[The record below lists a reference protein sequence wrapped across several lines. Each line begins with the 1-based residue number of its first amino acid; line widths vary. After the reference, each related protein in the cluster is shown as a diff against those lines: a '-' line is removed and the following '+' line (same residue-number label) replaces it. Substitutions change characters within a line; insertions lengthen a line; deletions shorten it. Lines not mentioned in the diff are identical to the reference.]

1 MPLAVFP
8 KCFIADIVERGTM
21 TVEDWVDRSAALDVD
36 GLEFYWPFV
45 PWQDEGRVERLR
57 ARVAAQGRSIPMM
70 CASPDF
76 TQPEPDARQR
86 EVNAYR
92 RVIQTSA
99 ALGVSFCRVLS
110 GQRRPGVTRVDGVR
124 WAAESIRALLPD
136 AERAGVRLVLE
147 NHYKDAHWTYPEFAQ
162 RPEDFFAILDRIAQ
176 RADVFLELVAAVGE
190 SPWFGVNYDP
200 SNALV
205 AGDDPYAL
213 LEAVRE
219 RVFTMHASDR
229 YLVGGTLEDLRRAE
243 VANPGRGYA
252 DILRHGATGRG
263 LNDFDRLFATLRAAG
278 FRGWVSIEDGD
289 DPVVGMEDLAAS
301 AAFLRP
307 KMRAHGL

>member
-21 TVEDWVDRSAALDVD
+21 TVEDWVDRSAALDLD

-45 PWQDEGRVERLR
+45 PWRDEGRVERLR
-57 ARVAAQGRSIPMM
+57 ARVAAQGRTIPMM

-76 TQPEPDARQR
+76 TQPDAEARRR
-86 EVNAYR
+86 EVDDYR
-92 RVIQTSA
+92 QVIQTSA

-110 GQRRPGVTRVDGVR
+110 GQRRPGVTRADGVR

-162 RPEDFFAILDRIAQ
+162 R
-176 RADVFLELVAAVGE
+176 ADVFLELVAAVGD

-205 AGDDPYAL
+205 AGDDPLAL
-213 LEAVRE
+213 LEAVRA

-229 YLVGGTLEDLRRAE
+229 YLVGGTLADLRRAE
-243 VANPGRGYA
+243 VANPSRGYA
-252 DILRHGATGRG
+252 DILRHGVTGRG
-263 LNDFDRLFATLRAAG
+263 LNDFDRIFATLRGVG

-289 DPVVGMEDLAAS
+289 DPAVGMDDLAAS
-301 AAFLRP
+301 AAFLRD
-307 KMRAHGL
+307 KMRAHGF